1 MQYSR
6 FCSVDELRALVNI
19 CDLDIAMIIVDPD
32 HIVISSVDDLQSFGN
47 NIIVNDPDI
56 IMIKTLTIL

>member
-1 MQYSR
+1 M
-6 FCSVDELRALVNI
+6 DELRALVNI

-56 IMIKTLTIL
+56 IMIKTIL